1 MSDPEDVRQ
10 DASAS
15 IQIIAGDEDLKGRYA
30 NLMSVSHTGE
40 EFVLGHLT
48 ASRTGGEAPTSIDD
62 AVHVLEVID
71 AALES
76 SATGRTIK
84 IAGA

>member
-1 MSDPEDVRQ
+1 MDPRAAFIVDGVDRVEEW
-10 DASAS
+10 
-15 IQIIAGDEDLKGRYA
+15 GDFGVQGGGA
-30 NLMSVSHTGE
+30 AGE